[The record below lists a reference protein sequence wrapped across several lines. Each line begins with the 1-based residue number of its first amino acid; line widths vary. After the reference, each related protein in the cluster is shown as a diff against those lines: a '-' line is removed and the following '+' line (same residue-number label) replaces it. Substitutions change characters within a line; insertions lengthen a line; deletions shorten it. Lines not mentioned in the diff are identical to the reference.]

1 MTQGTIAPIT
11 HIELEDTPSGQRAQ
25 IAGGGIRVAA
35 IVVLYVHWG
44 LSVAWI
50 SESLRLPFAHI
61 HAALAYYYDHQA
73 ELDVEIEAGKR
84 PPYQP
89 NNDSPE

>member
-1 MTQGTIAPIT
+1 MSKGTVDPIT

-35 IVVLYVHWG
+35 IAVLYVQGG
-44 LSVAWI
+44 LSAAWI
-50 SESLRLPFAHI
+50 SESLRLPLAQI

-73 ELDVEIEAGKR
+73 ELDSEIEAGKR

-89 NNDSPE
+89 NNDSLE